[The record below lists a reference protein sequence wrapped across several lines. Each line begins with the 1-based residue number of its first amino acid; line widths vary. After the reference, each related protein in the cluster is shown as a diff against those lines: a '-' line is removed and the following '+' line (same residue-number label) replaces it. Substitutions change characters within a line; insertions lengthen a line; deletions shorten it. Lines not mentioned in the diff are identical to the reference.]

1 MNVETKSRAYMD
13 YLTVLGY
20 LSTIVGDEEN
30 KAVIEDALLD
40 LYKIAT
46 EDKSNERQI
55 L

>member
-30 KAVIEDALLD
+30 KTSIKDVLLD
-40 LYKIAT
+40 LYKIAI
-46 EDKSNERQI
+46 EDKSNEK
-55 L
+55 